1 MPQPPVIPPIGLR
14 LSRTSRV
21 VSQAFERAMTDAGGS
36 AAAWQV
42 LLLVRSEQWGTQAKL
57 AEAMGITQATLTHHL
72 TSLEKQG
79 LVRRWRDD
87 ANRRIQRVE
96 LTDAGSELFDR
107 LRDVAVRHDQRL
119 RSNLTAEETRQ
130 LGELLDK
137 LESGL
142 HEPGSA

>member
-1 MPQPPVIPPIGLR
+1 MKQPPVTPPIGLR
-14 LSRTSRV
+14 LSRISRV
-21 VSQAFERAMTDAGGS
+21 VSQAFDRAMSEAGGS

-96 LTDAGSELFDR
+96 LTLRPPARRGRPSRPAPALQPHRRRDA
-107 LRDVAVRHDQRL
+107 
-119 RSNLTAEETRQ
+119 TAR
-130 LGELLDK
+130 
-137 LESGL
+137 
-142 HEPGSA
+142 